1 MTDRKRLENLM
12 RDAGFYLHRTGKHL
26 IWRDDVGAQ
35 VVTAATASDRRCL
48 LNVERDIRKARA
60 LVAA

>member
-1 MTDRKRLENLM
+1 M
-12 RDAGFYLHRTGKHL
+12 RDAGFSLHRTGKHL
-26 IWRDDVGAQ
+26 IWRDAVGAQ

-60 LVAA
+60 LVAV